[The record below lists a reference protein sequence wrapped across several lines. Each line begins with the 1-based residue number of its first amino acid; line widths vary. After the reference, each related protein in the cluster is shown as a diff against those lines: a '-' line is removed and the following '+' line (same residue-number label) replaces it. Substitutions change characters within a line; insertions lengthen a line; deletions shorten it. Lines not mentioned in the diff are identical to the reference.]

1 MKLSGYR
8 LSHFERAWQSQGA
21 KKFKAESIRLQ
32 GEGTEFPEQATGT
45 AWVDAM
51 VA

>member
-8 LSHFERAWQSQGA
+8 LSHFERAWQSQGE
-21 KKFKAESIRLQ
+21 KKFKGEPIRLQ
-32 GEGTEFPEQATGT
+32 GGAEFPEQAYGT
-45 AWVDAM
+45 TWVDAM